1 VYRLLASIGLAGVLL
16 VPALSAMAAQPLAVT
31 VDSATLVA
39 KGAGVEVRMGLVCQ
53 PIQGD
58 EAAMIDWASFR
69 LNQASG
75 RRIATGVSSFGFTE
89 LTCDGTMVNQLDTT
103 ILADTIPFK
112 NGQALLGWDVCLY
125 SLENYHGYACG
136 SGSVTVRVTK

>member
-16 VPALSAMAAQPLAVT
+16 VPALSAMAAQPVGVT

-39 KGAGVEVRMGLVCQ
+39 KGAGVDVSMDVVCQ
-53 PIQGD
+53 PIAGD
-58 EAAMIDWASFR
+58 SAGMIDWASFR

-75 RRIATGVSSFGFTE
+75 RRIATGLTSFGFTE
-89 LTCDGTMVNQLDTT
+89 LTCDGTTANPLDTT

-112 NGQALLGWDVCLY
+112 NGSAILAWDVCLY
-125 SLENYHGYACG
+125 SLENYHGYVCG
-136 SGSVTVRVTK
+136 NGSVTVRLQK